1 MQVGAEG
8 NRTFLKSGFRCRLVL
23 AGLMLLPL
31 TASADWYRFTDTAM
45 TTPIELE
52 FWADDK
58 ELADRVGT
66 EVLAVFHQVDEQM
79 SRYRDDSEVSG
90 LNRSAASGPVAVSA
104 GLFQV
109 LQKAR
114 EVSLLSDGAF
124 DITFG
129 SVGYLYDFRSGKK
142 PTEEEIRSG
151 LPRVN
156 FRDVIL
162 DQDVRTVEYRLPG
175 IRVDLG
181 GIAKGYTV
189 DLGIERLPGVV
200 ANTAEPITRKTG
212 DTLASRATANTRSSG
227 VNEEALNREA
237 RQVALAE
244 RQRAE
249 VAEAERIAAAKETA
263 RREQQETAA
272 RTRSKE
278 ELRRTMDANKSAIYS
293 IYNRELR
300 RKPSLQG
307 SITPE
312 LVIEPNGAV
321 SSCSVVE
328 STLNEPALES
338 KICNRLRLVD
348 FGARPGVDQTR
359 IRYPIEL
366 LSS

>member
-1 MQVGAEG
+1 MDYRYGLPWNQERGERKRLLAAAVVVVPL
-8 NRTFLKSGFRCRLVL
+8 FLAF
-23 AGLMLLPL
+23 AGYV
-31 TASADWYRFTDTAM
+31 SW
-45 TTPIELE
+45 IELPE
-52 FWADDK
+52 LDRQEQEALPPQLAKLIIEKK
-58 ELADRVGT
+58 EPPKPVLPEPEPEPPKPEEKPVEQAKPEPEPEPVPEP
-66 EVLAVFHQVDEQM
+66 EVAEPEPEPEPQVAEKPEPKPEPKPE
-79 SRYRDDSEVSG
+79 EV
-90 LNRSAASGPVAVSA
+90 A
-104 GLFQV
+104 
-109 LQKAR
+109 KAR
-114 EVSLLSDGAF
+114 EKAKNTGILAMGSELKKLSSLAESVKLDG
-124 DITFG
+124 
-129 SVGYLYDFRSGKK
+129 
-142 PTEEEIRSG
+142 P
-151 LPRVN
+151 
-156 FRDVIL
+156 
-162 DQDVRTVEYRLPG
+162 
-175 IRVDLG
+175 
-181 GIAKGYTV
+181 
-189 DLGIERLPGVV
+189 V
-200 ANTAEPITRKTG
+200 ANTAEPIARKTG
-212 DTLASRATANTRSSG
+212 DTLASRATASAKSSG
-227 VNEEALNREA
+227 VNEEVLNREA

-249 VAEAERIAAAKETA
+249 VAEAERVAAVKEAA
-263 RREQQETAA
+263 RKEQQETAA

-348 FGARPGVDQTR
+348 FGARPGVDQTK

>member
-1 MQVGAEG
+1 MDYRYGLPW
-8 NRTFLKSGFRCRLVL
+8 NRERGERKRLLAAAVVVVPLFLAF
-23 AGLMLLPL
+23 AGYV
-31 TASADWYRFTDTAM
+31 SW
-45 TTPIELE
+45 IELPE
-52 FWADDK
+52 RDRQEQEALPPQLAKLIIEKK
-58 ELADRVGT
+58 EPPKPEEKPVEQAKPESEPVPEPVVLEPQPEPEPRVAEKPEPKPE
-66 EVLAVFHQVDEQM
+66 EVA
-79 SRYRDDSEVSG
+79 
-90 LNRSAASGPVAVSA
+90 
-104 GLFQV
+104 
-109 LQKAR
+109 KAR
-114 EVSLLSDGAF
+114 EKVKNTGILAMGNELSKLSSLAE
-124 DITFG
+124 
-129 SVGYLYDFRSGKK
+129 SVKLDAPVARS
-142 PTEEEIRSG
+142 
-151 LPRVN
+151 
-156 FRDVIL
+156 
-162 DQDVRTVEYRLPG
+162 
-175 IRVDLG
+175 
-181 GIAKGYTV
+181 
-189 DLGIERLPGVV
+189 
-200 ANTAEPITRKTG
+200 AEPIARKTG
-212 DTLASRATANTRSSG
+212 DTLASRATTNSKSSG
-227 VNEEALNREA
+227 VNEEALNREV

-300 RKPSLQG
+300 RKPSLRG

-312 LVIEPNGAV
+312 LVIEPDGAV

>member
-1 MQVGAEG
+1 MMDYRYGLPWNQERGE
-8 NRTFLKSGFRCRLVL
+8 RKRLL
-23 AGLMLLPL
+23 A
-31 TASADWYRFTDTAM
+31 A
-45 TTPIELE
+45 
-52 FWADDK
+52 
-58 ELADRVGT
+58 
-66 EVLAVFHQVDEQM
+66 AVFVMPLFLAIAGYVSWVELPERDRQEQEALPPQLAKLIIEKKEPPKPVMPEPEPPKPEEKPVEQAKPEPKPEPVPEPVMPEPEPEPQVAEKPE
-79 SRYRDDSEVSG
+79 SKPEPKPEEV
-90 LNRSAASGPVAVSA
+90 A
-104 GLFQV
+104 
-109 LQKAR
+109 KAR
-114 EVSLLSDGAF
+114 EKAKNTGILAMGNELKKLSSLAESVKLDG
-124 DITFG
+124 
-129 SVGYLYDFRSGKK
+129 
-142 PTEEEIRSG
+142 P
-151 LPRVN
+151 
-156 FRDVIL
+156 
-162 DQDVRTVEYRLPG
+162 
-175 IRVDLG
+175 
-181 GIAKGYTV
+181 
-189 DLGIERLPGVV
+189 V
-200 ANTAEPITRKTG
+200 ANTAEPIARKTG
-212 DTLASRATANTRSSG
+212 DTLASRATASAKSSG

-237 RQVALAE
+237 GQVALAE

-249 VAEAERIAAAKETA
+249 VAEAERVAAVKEAA
-263 RREQQETAA
+263 RKEQQETAA

-348 FGARPGVDQTR
+348 FGARPGVDQTK

>member
-1 MQVGAEG
+1 MDYRYGLPWNQERGERKRLLAAAVVVVPL
-8 NRTFLKSGFRCRLVL
+8 FLAF
-23 AGLMLLPL
+23 AGYV
-31 TASADWYRFTDTAM
+31 SW
-45 TTPIELE
+45 IELPE
-52 FWADDK
+52 RDRQEQEALPPQLAKLIIEK
-58 ELADRVGT
+58 EEPPKPVLPEPEPPKPEEKPVEQAKPEPEPAPVPEPVVPEPEPEPEPQVAEKPEPKPEPKPEEVAKAREKAKNTGILAMGNELSKLSSLADSVK
-66 EVLAVFHQVDEQM
+66 LD
-79 SRYRDDSEVSG
+79 
-90 LNRSAASGPVAVSA
+90 GPVA
-104 GLFQV
+104 
-109 LQKAR
+109 K
-114 EVSLLSDGAF
+114 
-124 DITFG
+124 
-129 SVGYLYDFRSGKK
+129 
-142 PTEEEIRSG
+142 
-151 LPRVN
+151 
-156 FRDVIL
+156 
-162 DQDVRTVEYRLPG
+162 
-175 IRVDLG
+175 
-181 GIAKGYTV
+181 
-189 DLGIERLPGVV
+189 
-200 ANTAEPITRKTG
+200 TAEPIARKTG
-212 DTLASRATANTRSSG
+212 DTLASRASENTRSSG
-227 VNEEALNREA
+227 VKEEALNQET

-249 VAEAERIAAAKETA
+249 VAEAERVAAVKEAA
-263 RREQQETAA
+263 RKEQQETAA

-348 FGARPGVDQTR
+348 FGARPGVDQTK

>member
-1 MQVGAEG
+1 MPPQLAKLIIEKKEPPKPEEKSVEQAKPESEPVPEPVVLEPQPEPEPRVAE
-8 NRTFLKSGFRCRLVL
+8 K
-23 AGLMLLPL
+23 PE
-31 TASADWYRFTDTAM
+31 
-45 TTPIELE
+45 PKPE
-52 FWADDK
+52 
-58 ELADRVGT
+58 
-66 EVLAVFHQVDEQM
+66 EVA
-79 SRYRDDSEVSG
+79 
-90 LNRSAASGPVAVSA
+90 
-104 GLFQV
+104 
-109 LQKAR
+109 KAR
-114 EVSLLSDGAF
+114 EKVKNTGILAMGNELSKLSSLAE
-124 DITFG
+124 
-129 SVGYLYDFRSGKK
+129 SVKLDAPVARS
-142 PTEEEIRSG
+142 
-151 LPRVN
+151 
-156 FRDVIL
+156 
-162 DQDVRTVEYRLPG
+162 
-175 IRVDLG
+175 
-181 GIAKGYTV
+181 
-189 DLGIERLPGVV
+189 
-200 ANTAEPITRKTG
+200 AEPIARKTG
-212 DTLASRATANTRSSG
+212 DTLASRATTNSKSSG
-227 VNEEALNREA
+227 VNEEALNREV

-300 RKPSLQG
+300 RKPSLRG

-312 LVIEPNGAV
+312 LVIEPDGAV

>member
-1 MQVGAEG
+1 MMDYRYGLPWNQERGE
-8 NRTFLKSGFRCRLVL
+8 RKRLL
-23 AGLMLLPL
+23 A
-31 TASADWYRFTDTAM
+31 A
-45 TTPIELE
+45 
-52 FWADDK
+52 
-58 ELADRVGT
+58 
-66 EVLAVFHQVDEQM
+66 AVFVMPLFLAFAGYVSWVELPERDRQEQEALPPQLAKLIIEKKEPPKPVMPEPEPPKPEEKPVEQAKPEPKPEPVPEPVMPEPEPEPQVAEKPE
-79 SRYRDDSEVSG
+79 SKPEPKPEEV
-90 LNRSAASGPVAVSA
+90 A
-104 GLFQV
+104 
-109 LQKAR
+109 KAR
-114 EVSLLSDGAF
+114 EKAKNTGILAMGNELKKLSSLAESVKLDG
-124 DITFG
+124 
-129 SVGYLYDFRSGKK
+129 
-142 PTEEEIRSG
+142 P
-151 LPRVN
+151 
-156 FRDVIL
+156 
-162 DQDVRTVEYRLPG
+162 
-175 IRVDLG
+175 
-181 GIAKGYTV
+181 
-189 DLGIERLPGVV
+189 V
-200 ANTAEPITRKTG
+200 ANTAEPIARKTG
-212 DTLASRATANTRSSG
+212 DTLASRATASAKSSG

-237 RQVALAE
+237 GQVALAE

-249 VAEAERIAAAKETA
+249 VAEAERVAAVKEAA
-263 RREQQETAA
+263 RKEQQETAA

-348 FGARPGVDQTR
+348 FGARPGVDQTK